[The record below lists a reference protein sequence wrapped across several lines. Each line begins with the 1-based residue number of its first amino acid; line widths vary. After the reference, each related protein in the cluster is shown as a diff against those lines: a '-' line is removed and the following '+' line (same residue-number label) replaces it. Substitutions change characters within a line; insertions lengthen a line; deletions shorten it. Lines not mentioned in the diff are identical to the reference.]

1 MADFTDVLEEQ
12 REANSKSAGIL
23 MGQVDLK
30 NIMQQQLDTMKNV
43 FSNITTSL
51 SPQSI
56 QPVPPEPD
64 EPDKPDKSES
74 LFKKIASDIGNLFS
88 KKKEAP
94 SSTEE
99 GDKETKSLFKRI
111 ASDIGNLFSKKKE
124 APSSTEEGDKETKS
138 LFKLISKGL
147 SGVTK
152 GLGGLVKKGKDVGG
166 KSLKVA
172 LFGAA
177 FFALSKFLQSD
188 MFRKV
193 AKFISEELV
202 PAIKQFVDHIMQPG
216 GAFDSLMKAFESV
229 GEFFSGLLD
238 FVKGLFTGDT
248 SLIKEGLN
256 KIIDGITGIVGG
268 LFETLLGL
276 LGFSPE
282 SVAKIS
288 EVFGSFFGDFIDL
301 AKKFIDEV
309 IDAVELIFSGDLL
322 GGLQK
327 LIMAPINYLFGAI
340 KAIAGKVIDILPDS
354 FKKFIGLDADKEAE
368 ELAEMKEELERVKAN
383 KPRGEGARRGQQKK
397 IAKLQE
403 EIAEQEL
410 KVNKLRQESE
420 VDTATPTTTGGSVT
434 LEQRQQALKL
444 AGIDPTTSEST
455 VPATPQGTGG
465 ATNVVSTDNSTLN
478 NVVNNSTN
486 STIVPKTITDTNS
499 SIMSNRME

>member
-1 MADFTDVLEEQ
+1 MADFADILEAQ
-12 REANSKSAGIL
+12 REANSTLDSIL
-23 MGQVDLK
+23 VGQVDLQ
-30 NIMQQQLDTMKNV
+30 NVMQQQLDTMKNV
-43 FSNITTSL
+43 FSNIATSL

-74 LFKKIASDIGNLFS
+74 LFKKIASDLGNLFS

-94 SSTEE
+94 SSKEEE
-99 GDKETKSLFKRI
+99 GKETKSLFKR
-111 ASDIGNLFSKKKE
+111 
-124 APSSTEEGDKETKS
+124 
-138 LFKLISKGL
+138 ISKGL

-152 GLGGLVKKGKDVGG
+152 GLGDLVKKGKDVGG

-434 LEQRQQALKL
+434 LEQRQQGLKL
-444 AGIDPTTSEST
+444 AGIDPTTSEAT
-455 VPATPQGTGG
+455 TPATPQGTGG
-465 ATNVVSTDNSTLN
+465 TTNVVSTDNSTLN
-478 NVVNNSTN
+478 NVVNNSS
-486 STIVPKTITDTNS
+486 STTLTTKTITDTNS

>member
-74 LFKKIASDIGNLFS
+74 LFKK
-88 KKKEAP
+88 
-94 SSTEE
+94 
-99 GDKETKSLFKRI
+99 I

-434 LEQRQQALKL
+434 LEQRQQGLKL
-444 AGIDPTTSEST
+444 AGIDPTTSEAT
-455 VPATPQGTGG
+455 TPATPQGTGG
-465 ATNVVSTDNSTLN
+465 TTNVVSTDNSTLN
-478 NVVNNSTN
+478 NVVNNSS
-486 STIVPKTITDTNS
+486 STTLTTKTITDTNS